1 MCQCGLMKSRRLYFS
16 KLLFREKNNIIFIKI
31 KIMLRTTIFCALL
44 LSQFGTAQG
53 FLKADGQ
60 NIVNPK
66 GENVYLKGLGLG
78 GWMLQEGY
86 MLKTDA
92 FAGPQ
97 FKIKEK
103 IAEVAGEDGKNQ
115 FYKAYL
121 KNGITKKDIDSLAKW
136 GFNSIRLPMHYDLY
150 TLPIEKEKV
159 KGQNTWLEEG
169 FKMTDNLLQW
179 CEDNKIYLILDLHAA
194 PGGQGNDA
202 NISDNDKSKPN
213 LWDSV
218 ENQKKTIAL
227 WKKLAER
234 YKDREWIAGY
244 DLINEPNINFTG
256 KNPNGTDEM
265 SNAPLWKLQ
274 KEISDAIRE
283 VDKKHIII
291 LEGNG
296 WGNNYNGLIP
306 LWDNNLVLSFHKYW
320 TTNTQEAVK
329 SIVDLRQKLN
339 VPVWL
344 GETGE
349 NSNVWF
355 TELNQLLLKNNIGY
369 AYWPMKK
376 IDNIAGVTNVEIT
389 SDYQKLLDYWK
400 NGGQKPTKEFAR
412 KTLMKIA
419 DNYKIENVEV
429 KNDVIDAMFRQ
440 VNDDTT
446 RPFQSNIVPGRIFA
460 TNYDLGRFASAYS
473 DNDFQNV
480 WVSTGE
486 RTEWNSGNKM
496 RNDGVD
502 IYLCND
508 KITNQ
513 YYVGKTEKGEWLQY
527 TLKSADAKAYQLSIR
542 YQNESDQTSELV
554 IKTDSGDDLAQI
566 KLPPTGKNVWKTV
579 SVDQVKLSKGE
590 NKLRLYFEA
599 GNADL
604 NYFELK

>member
-1 MCQCGLMKSRRLYFS
+1 MKRLVFFS
-16 KLLFREKNNIIFIKI
+16 
-31 KIMLRTTIFCALL
+31 ALL

-53 FLKADGQ
+53 FLKTQGQ
-60 NIVNPK
+60 KIVDSK
-66 GENVYLKGLGLG
+66 GENIYLKGLGLG

-86 MLKTDA
+86 MLKTDD

-103 IAEVAGEDGKNQ
+103 ITEVAGEDGKNE

-159 KGQNTWLEEG
+159 KGENTWLEEG
-169 FKMTDNLLQW
+169 FKMTDDLLKW

-213 LWDSV
+213 LWESE

-234 YKDREWIAGY
+234 YKDKEWIAGY
-244 DLINEPNINFTG
+244 DLINEPNYPFTG
-256 KNPNGTDEM
+256 KNPNGTDEI

-274 KEISDAIRE
+274 KDISDAIRQ
-283 VDKKHIII
+283 VDKNHIII

-296 WGNNYNGLIP
+296 WGNNYNGLP
-306 LWDNNLVLSFHKYW
+306 KLWDDNLVLSFHKYW
-320 TTNTQEAVK
+320 TTNAPESIQN
-329 SIVDLRQKLN
+329 IVDMRQKLD

-376 IDNIAGVTNVEIT
+376 IDNIAGVTNVKIT
-389 SDYQKLLDYWK
+389 QDYQKLLNYWK

-419 DNYKIENVEV
+419 DNYKMENVEV
-429 KNDVIDAMFRQ
+429 KKDVIDAMFRQ
-440 VNDDTT
+440 VNDESTK
-446 RPFQSNIVPGRIFA
+446 QYKKHLAPGRIFA
-460 TNYDLGRFASAYS
+460 TDYDLGRFGSAYS

-480 WVSTGE
+480 WVSTGN

-502 IYLCND
+502 IYLCKD
-508 KITNQ
+508 KITNK
-513 YYVGKTEKGEWLQY
+513 YFVGKTEKGEWLQY
-527 TLKSADAKAYQLSIR
+527 TLESAQARKYKASIR
-542 YQNESDQTSELV
+542 YSNESSQASELV
-554 IKTDSGDDLAQI
+554 IKTEDGDDLATV
-566 KLPPTGKNVWKTV
+566 KLPPTGKGIWKTV
-579 SVDQVKLSKGE
+579 SVNNVTLVKGE

-599 GNADL
+599 GNANL
-604 NYFELK
+604 NYFELN

>member
-1 MCQCGLMKSRRLYFS
+1 
-16 KLLFREKNNIIFIKI
+16 
-31 KIMLRTTIFCALL
+31 MLRTTVLCALL
-44 LSQFGTAQG
+44 LSQFGNAQG
-53 FLKADGQ
+53 FLKTQGQ
-60 NIVNPK
+60 KIVNTK

-103 IAEVAGEDGKNQ
+103 IAEVAGEDGKNE

-159 KGQNTWLEEG
+159 KGENTWLEEG
-169 FKMTDNLLQW
+169 FAMTDNLLKW
-179 CEDNKIYLILDLHAA
+179 CEDNRIYLILDLHAA

-213 LWDSV
+213 LWNS
-218 ENQKKTIAL
+218 EQNQKKTVAL

-234 YKDREWIAGY
+234 YKDKEWIAGY
-244 DLINEPNINFTG
+244 DMINEPNYGFTG
-256 KNPNGTDEM
+256 KNENGTDEM
-265 SNAPLWKLQ
+265 SNAQLWKLQ
-274 KEISDAIRE
+274 REISDAIRE
-283 VDKKHIII
+283 VDKNHIII

-296 WGNNYNGLIP
+296 WGNNYNGLP
-306 LWDNNLVLSFHKYW
+306 KLWDDNIMLSFHKYW
-320 TTNTQEAVK
+320 TTNAPE
-329 SIVDLRQKLN
+329 SIQNIIDLRNKLN
-339 VPVWL
+339 VPAWL

-376 IDNIAGVTNVEIT
+376 IDNIAGVTNVKIT
-389 SDYQKLLDYWK
+389 SDYKKLLDYWK
-400 NGGQKPTKEFAR
+400 NGGKKPTKEFAK

-429 KNDVIDAMFRQ
+429 KKDVIDALFRQ
-440 VNDDTT
+440 VNDDSTK
-446 RPFQSNIVPGRIFA
+446 PFKNHSVPGRIFA
-460 TNYDLGRFASAYS
+460 TEYDLGRFGSAYS
-473 DNDFQNV
+473 DNDFQNI
-480 WVSTGE
+480 WVSSGN

-502 IYLCND
+502 IYVGKD
-508 KITNQ
+508 KISNG

-527 TLKSADAKAYQLSIR
+527 SLNSNQAKKYKMNIR
-542 YQNESDQTSELV
+542 YNNDSSLVSELV
-554 IKTDSGDDLAQI
+554 IKTENGDDLGKV
-566 KLPPTGKNVWKTV
+566 KLPPTGKGIWKTV
-579 SVDQVKLSKGE
+579 SLGTVNLVKGE

-599 GNADL
+599 GNANL
-604 NYFELK
+604 NYFELN